1 MVSTVL
7 TWNVRWATPR
17 SPRRHEIL
25 HRIFRHTP
33 DIVCLTEVDSQLL
46 ADRSGHVI
54 QSRPDG
60 IVAKEANDKRKV
72 VLWSK
77 EPWEQIDD
85 LGHVHMPP
93 GRFVSGV
100 TKAPLLGE
108 VTVIGVCIPWPASR
122 TRWTNDG
129 IKRKRWEDH
138 RKYLEI
144 LRDVLQRA
152 PLQRLIV
159 LGDFNQ
165 KMSGGK
171 APKDVR
177 EALHAAFR
185 GNMEIATADLDVID
199 HIALTPELLVRNR
212 AVVGRF
218 HDDRELSDHCGV
230 VADVAVDHVFDR
242 FTEVPFDGLRVDGDG
257 NVVDPP
263 PGPAR
268 DRAVGVIEGWRRY
281 WKDGDSSLL
290 IELGVLPSE

>member
-1 MVSTVL
+1 M
-7 TWNVRWATPR
+7 
-17 SPRRHEIL
+17 
-25 HRIFRHTP
+25 
-33 DIVCLTEVDSQLL
+33 
-46 ADRSGHVI
+46 
-54 QSRPDG
+54 
-60 IVAKEANDKRKV
+60 AKEANDKRKV

-108 VTVIGVCIPWPASR
+108 VTVIGVCIPWHASR

-129 IKRKRWEDH
+129 IKRKTWEDH

-144 LRDVLQRA
+144 LRTVLQRA
-152 PLQRLIV
+152 PLKRLIV

-165 KMSGGK
+165 KISGGK

-177 EALHAAFR
+177 EALHAAFP
-185 GNMEIATADLDVID
+185 GNVLIATADLGVID
-199 HIALTPELLVRNR
+199 HIALTPDLLVRNR
-212 AVVGRF
+212 AVISRF

-242 FTEVPFDGLRVDGDG
+242 FTEVPFQGVRYGPDGE
-257 NVVDPP
+257 VVDPP
-263 PGPAR
+263 PGPKR
-268 DRAVGVIEGWRRY
+268 DRAVALGEGWRRF
-281 WKDGDSSLL
+281 WKDRDPSLL